1 MPTQPQFHGAY
12 LLELVYTTLPIM
24 YVHASIFHQFLGSEE
39 SILEY
44 EPDRPPPAA
53 TNAVGA
59 AAVNGNPS
67 ATVPAGAQRNGT
79 LDELMRSRDF
89 VIDFPR
95 IFVLEAGAV
104 TGTHESLF
112 PTRLPERSQ
121 SSLSLANAKDWMS
134 AMTNKLDEQHGLRR
148 LRRGVTR
155 DGMNENLLTVC
166 AEAVKKRRSRSADG
180 RYSSSFYARQQAMQL
195 QSAVECGYGDGEE
208 VAVCGRPDAVAKLHP
223 NATIVDLTDAV
234 YAQSRQRQQ
243 QVDNF
248 ALPHAEQEYVTSNAR
263 RRSLRRSSETA
274 IQLHE
279 LPYRSPVTSQAG
291 SPARSR
297 ESTPPLDVSITIQV
311 NGEGID
317 VE

>member
-44 EPDRPPPAA
+44 EPDRPPAAA

-59 AAVNGNPS
+59 TAVNGNPS
-67 ATVPAGAQRNGT
+67 ATVPDGAQRNGT

-155 DGMNENLLTVC
+155 DGMNEVC
-166 AEAVKKRRSRSADG
+166 A
-180 RYSSSFYARQQAMQL
+180 
-195 QSAVECGYGDGEE
+195 
-208 VAVCGRPDAVAKLHP
+208 
-223 NATIVDLTDAV
+223 
-234 YAQSRQRQQ
+234 
-243 QVDNF
+243 
-248 ALPHAEQEYVTSNAR
+248 
-263 RRSLRRSSETA
+263 
-274 IQLHE
+274 
-279 LPYRSPVTSQAG
+279 
-291 SPARSR
+291 
-297 ESTPPLDVSITIQV
+297 
-311 NGEGID
+311 
-317 VE
+317 